1 MILDVTCGARL
12 MWHDKHH
19 PGVIYA
25 DQRTTQHQ
33 LSDGREIT
41 ISPNIRLDYRALP
54 FRDNTFHLINLDP
67 PHLQRAGATGWMC
80 QKYGVLMTTWREDLR
95 QCFVECF
102 RVLAP
107 GGTLTLKWNQT
118 HIPLREVLE
127 LSPYPP
133 LYGTRHGK
141 NNATSFTVFHKPMGS
156 GGFRVEPQP

>member
-1 MILDVTCGARL
+1 
-12 MWHDKHH
+12 MWHNKHH
-19 PGVIYA
+19 PDVIYA

-41 ISPNIRLDYRALP
+41 INPNI
-54 FRDNTFHLINLDP
+54 
-67 PHLQRAGATGWMC
+67 QRAGATGWMC

-118 HIPLREVLE
+118 HIPLREVLA

-141 NNATSFTVFHKPMGS
+141 NNATSFTVFHKPMEAG
-156 GGFRVEPQP
+156 VL